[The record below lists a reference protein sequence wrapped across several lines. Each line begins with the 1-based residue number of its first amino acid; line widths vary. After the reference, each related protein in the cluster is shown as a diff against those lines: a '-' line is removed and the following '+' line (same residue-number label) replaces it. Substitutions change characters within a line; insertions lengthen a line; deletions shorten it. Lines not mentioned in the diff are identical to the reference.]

1 LAHHLELEFQTKM
14 FILKFKN
21 IFFIVFLLK
30 LVKSDNNSSTIIDDE
45 KLDVKN
51 ESSYTC
57 EELINFVTESDNIH
71 GFLTL
76 KGIDKNENFNI
87 TVEFGIPKNESKL
100 NENYHPFIEFVE
112 EDELSSIL
120 DINFGFAKPVP
131 KLVSLRQEEL
141 MLCEKG
147 NIKIRFFY

>member
-1 LAHHLELEFQTKM
+1 M
-14 FILKFKN
+14 FILKFEN
-21 IFFIVFLLK
+21 IFFTVFLLK
-30 LVKSDNNSSTIIDDE
+30 LVKSDNYSSTIIDDE
-45 KLDVKN
+45 KLDV
-51 ESSYTC
+51 
-57 EELINFVTESDNIH
+57 I
-71 GFLTL
+71 L